1 MNLIVILCTGLCL
14 LTVAYFRLGSA
25 IAFAATALSLV
36 VSATLYGINAF
47 TIVLLIALL
56 ILFGLFSIT
65 SLRTKLVTGPVMKLF
80 KSAMPRVSKTEQ
92 EALEAGT
99 VWWDGE
105 LFAGQPKWQ
114 QLLDYPSAQLS
125 SEEQAFLDGPVETL
139 CAMIDDWETTH
150 HLRDLSPEVWNY
162 IKSERFLGMII
173 PKQYGGLEFSHY
185 AHSCVVAK
193 ISTRSISAAVTVMV
207 PNSLGPGELLLH
219 YGTQEQRE
227 QYLPKLASGEEIP
240 CFALTNPEAGSDA
253 AAIPDK
259 GIVCMQEDAHGNKV
273 MGIRLTWN
281 KRYITLAPVATV
293 MGLAFELFDPESLLG
308 TEQNLGITCALIPSN
323 TPGVEIGER
332 HFPLDSAF
340 MNGPTRGNDVFIPM
354 QWVIGG
360 QDGVGKGWKM
370 LMESLAAGRCI
381 SLPALSCG
389 GATLAAKTTG
399 AYARIRKQ
407 FNTSIGNFEGVQE
420 ALARIGGLAYQM
432 NAARRMTCAS
442 LDNGERPSVISAIL
456 KYHLTENLR
465 STVND
470 AMDIQGGSGICL
482 GPSNLFARAYQ
493 TIPIAI
499 TVEGANILTRA
510 LIIFGQGAM
519 RCHPHL
525 LKEIHAVQSDDADNV
540 QQFDKAFNA
549 HIGHTLSAASRG
561 LWYGISNSYFAS
573 APDSTVK
580 RYYQQA
586 SRYSASYAFI
596 ADLSIALLGSQLK
609 RRERLSARLG
619 DALSQLYLCS
629 ASLKR
634 FHDEGEPAEDLMLV
648 HWSCQRSLYLVEQAL
663 LETLDNF
670 PSKALGALLKFL
682 YFPVY
687 AKAKK
692 ANDRTDAAVAKLLL
706 SPSETRSRLCEGV
719 FTSDVNGRSGQIEAA
734 LPLVI
739 EAEKIERKIRKQ
751 TGKSAMTYQR
761 VLTLIEE
768 VLEQKIISQAEAD
781 IVIEA
786 ATARNAIIQVDH
798 FPADAFKAHQ

>member
-1 MNLIVILCTGLCL
+1 MSLTILLATVFAL
-14 LTVAYFRLGSA
+14 LAVAYFRLGSTL
-25 IAFAATALSLV
+25 AFATTMLALIASTTLFEVNFLTAL
-36 VSATLYGINAF
+36 
-47 TIVLLIALL
+47 LLISLL
-56 ILFGLFSIT
+56 LLFSLF
-65 SLRTKLVTGPVMKLF
+65 SLNAVRIKLVTGPVMKLF
-80 KSAMPRVSKTEQ
+80 KTAMPSVSKTEQ

-105 LFAGQPKWQ
+105 LFAGRPSWQ
-114 QLLDYPSAQLS
+114 TLLDYPSAKLS
-125 SEEQAFLDGPVETL
+125 AEEQAFIDGPVETL
-139 CAMIDDWETTH
+139 CSIINDWETTH
-150 HLRDLSPEVWNY
+150 HLHDLSPEVWEY

-185 AHSCVVAK
+185 AHSCVVTK
-193 ISTRSISAAVTVMV
+193 IATRSISAAVTVMV

-219 YGTQEQRE
+219 YGTQAQRE

-240 CFALTNPEAGSDA
+240 CFALTSPEAGSDA

-259 GIVCMQEDAHGNKV
+259 GIVCTQEDSLGNQV
-273 MGIRLTWN
+273 LGIKLTWN

-293 MGLAFELFDPESLLG
+293 MGLAFALFDPDALLSG
-308 TEQNLGITCALIPSN
+308 GKSLGITCALIPAN
-323 TPGVEIGER
+323 TLGVEIGER

-340 MNGPTRGNDVFIPM
+340 MNGPTRGQDVFIPM
-354 QWVIGG
+354 DWVIGG
-360 QDGVGKGWKM
+360 QEGVGKGWKM
-370 LMESLAAGRCI
+370 LMESLATGRCV

-389 GATLAAKTTG
+389 GATLAAKSTG

-420 ALARIGGLAYQM
+420 ALARIGGYSYQM

-465 STVND
+465 TTVND

-482 GPSNLFARAYQ
+482 GPSNLFARSYQ

-525 LKEIHAVQSDDADNV
+525 LDEIHAVQSTAADSL
-540 QQFDKAFNA
+540 QKFDKAFNA
-549 HIGHTLSAASRG
+549 HIGHTLSVASRG
-561 LWYGISNSYFAS
+561 LWHGLSNGYFVNTPNSFA
-573 APDSTVK
+573 K

-596 ADLSIALLGSQLK
+596 ADVSIAVLGSQLK

-634 FHDEGEPAEDLMLV
+634 FHDEGELEEDLALL
-648 HWSCQRSLYLVEQAL
+648 HWSCQQSLYETEQAL
-663 LETLDNF
+663 LETLDNY
-670 PSKALGALLKFL
+670 PSATLGKLIKWL
-682 YFPVY
+682 YFPAY
-687 AKAKK
+687 AKATKPSDK
-692 ANDRTDAAVAKLLL
+692 TDAAVAKLLL
-706 SPSETRSRLCEGV
+706 SPSETRDRLCEGV
-719 FTSDVNGRSGQIEAA
+719 YTGNIHERSGQIEAA
-734 LPLVI
+734 LPWVI
-739 EAEKIERKIRKQ
+739 EAEAIERKIRQ
-751 TGKSAMTYQR
+751 ETGKSAMTYQR
-761 VLTLIEE
+761 VLDLVGEMLNQAVITE
-768 VLEQKIISQAEAD
+768 AEAK
-781 IVIEA
+781 IVIA
-786 ATARNAIIQVDH
+786 AAKARNTIIQVDH
-798 FPADAFKAHQ
+798 FPTEAPQ